1 MARPREFD
9 EETVVRAARERFWNA
24 GYAAT
29 SMTDLAEATGLGKTS
44 LYGAFGDKH
53 ALFMRV
59 FDEYSTGAVES
70 AEAQLG
76 GPDETALDRIRDYLL
91 ANARGSAG
99 NPRGC
104 LLARG
109 TAELA
114 SVDAEVAER
123 AKQAYA
129 GLSEVLARAAEAGQR
144 AGMIDPEADPAVLG
158 DLILAI
164 HRGTEALGRGG
175 AEEPALRALV
185 ETFVAQ
191 LRTN

>member
-1 MARPREFD
+1 MRSRARR
-9 EETVVRAARERFWNA
+9 R
-24 GYAAT
+24 
-29 SMTDLAEATGLGKTS
+29 SS
-44 LYGAFGDKH
+44 
-53 ALFMRV
+53 
-59 FDEYSTGAVES
+59 S
-70 AEAQLG
+70 

-114 SVDAEVAER
+114 SVDGEVAER
-123 AKQAYA
+123 AKQAYS
-129 GLSEVLARAAEAGQR
+129 GLSEVLARAVEAGQR
-144 AGMIDPEADPAVLG
+144 AGTIDPEPDPRVLG
-158 DLILAI
+158 DLILAV

-185 ETFVAQ
+185 EMFVAQ
-191 LRTN
+191 LRDGAEEARGGH